1 MSGMVNSA
9 LNVLSYVVAGV
20 NLSSKNNRD
29 TVASLTLLNSVRQI
43 EAVNTVNETLYEG
56 FDDITEGLG
65 DINENIT
72 ELRKG
77 TLAGF
82 DVLYRSSIDIR
93 NSIEAWG
100 SKTVNAI
107 NQFRNEAR
115 VFYAESLRNQEI
127 IIHNQKIT
135 HQKLD
140 QISQLLKL
148 NLNEQIKQT
157 VALEN
162 PEQVRSLEKLN
173 TALKKIKLFEKN
185 LSEQTL
191 NDAINS
197 CDEAISLDPFNE
209 AAYFYS
215 AKWLVIKNTMNLSDD
230 TSWKERYIESKNRTI
245 IELDNSIASQKKLA
259 EENSKRLSIAVSID
273 LINNLDFKLF
283 RKEFYSF
290 AKKHCPEDFLIYIEA
305 FNFYALCFD
314 NKSEKTFE
322 HFQKAVK
329 RFGYD
334 AFLQVVWENT
344 IAISAIGVK
353 NPSIL
358 NFCLTKLRDFEDS
371 KLQDFMF
378 SLSNEAGKLSKFNMQ
393 TTEDELELEQN
404 SFKPIKFKSLNTF
417 EELDDNHFNIYKWR
431 IDNIPFIEEEILS
444 QKRDISIPMILQ
456 EIESTISRFE
466 KDLKL
471 LKYKNDELNKANTNY
486 RNELKASSDLIHEV
500 ISKKEI
506 SPNKI
511 KYIEEIERAI
521 NRILRLLNRD
531 RSDKKLKEDSIFYLE
546 EGLKNT
552 FDENIVR
559 LINLSD
565 FIHFEDINFPQE
577 YYDTNDMIAMNEKFI
592 EEKVTESKKIYE
604 GFDLKK
610 ISNYWLPFG
619 LFIWWWQGMTVF
631 FIYLSIILL
640 GYIVIHFKKEK
651 KLKEIDSNLAEK
663 KSQTNSFLT
672 QSNKVSSSL
681 AQEVIARRKTNLLKN
696 LSDED
701 LLSYPV
707 INKYLRMVFDAS
719 QEFDKRRHLVRQWKQ
734 NSKIFYEIKDS
745 FNFEALLHDLK
756 KLKKNF

>member
-1 MSGMVNSA
+1 MVNSA

-511 KYIEEIERAI
+511 KYIEEIERTI

-592 EEKVTESKKIYE
+592 EEKVTESKKTYE

-610 ISNYWLPFG
+610 TSNYWLPFG

-640 GYIVIHFKKEK
+640 GYIVIDFKKEK

-681 AQEVIARRKTNLLKN
+681 AQEVIVRRKTNLLKN

-745 FNFEALLHDLK
+745 FNFEDLLHDLK

>member
-127 IIHNQKIT
+127 FIHNQKIT

-378 SLSNEAGKLSKFNMQ
+378 SLSNEAGKFSKFNMQ

-404 SFKPIKFKSLNTF
+404 SFNPIKFKSLDTF

-456 EIESTISRFE
+456 EIESAIIRFE

-640 GYIVIHFKKEK
+640 GYIVIDFKKEK

-663 KSQTNSFLT
+663 KSQTNSLIT

-681 AQEVIARRKTNLLKN
+681 AQEVIVRRKTNLLKN

>member
-1 MSGMVNSA
+1 MVNSA

-640 GYIVIHFKKEK
+640 GYIVIDFKKEK

-719 QEFDKRRHLVRQWKQ
+719 QELDKRRHLVRQWKQ

>member
-1 MSGMVNSA
+1 MVNSA

-72 ELRKG
+72 ELRKD

-127 IIHNQKIT
+127 FIHNQKIT

-631 FIYLSIILL
+631 FIYLSIIF
-640 GYIVIHFKKEK
+640 I
-651 KLKEIDSNLAEK
+651 
-663 KSQTNSFLT
+663 
-672 QSNKVSSSL
+672 
-681 AQEVIARRKTNLLKN
+681 
-696 LSDED
+696 
-701 LLSYPV
+701 
-707 INKYLRMVFDAS
+707 
-719 QEFDKRRHLVRQWKQ
+719 
-734 NSKIFYEIKDS
+734 
-745 FNFEALLHDLK
+745 
-756 KLKKNF
+756 

>member
-72 ELRKG
+72 ELRKDNI
-77 TLAGF
+77 AGF
-82 DVLYRSSIDIR
+82 NVLYRSSIEIR
-93 NSIEAWG
+93 NSIESWG
-100 SKTVNAI
+100 AETVNAI
-107 NQFRNEAR
+107 NQLRGEAR

-127 IIHNQKIT
+127 FIHNQKIT

-215 AKWLVIKNTMNLSDD
+215 AKWLVIKNTKKLSDD

-640 GYIVIHFKKEK
+640 GYIVIDFKKEK

-681 AQEVIARRKTNLLKN
+681 AQEVIVRRKTNLLKN

-719 QEFDKRRHLVRQWKQ
+719 QELDKRRHLVRQWKQ

-756 KLKKNF
+756 KLKKN